1 MSKTTLDYTTLNPKY
16 DGFPGLP
23 EKLESEY
30 MQLRKLLTLAL
41 THFRKSGMGDGRVE
55 YDEVGDGAARE
66 GGEARD
72 WSWVMEEDKVKEST
86 SVHSSRFHELLWL
99 HSRNIMVAYAYDAWL
114 PSDIL
119 ESSTADMPSSAG
131 DSSGKPSRPTRDAR
145 STHKSRKKG
154 STKGSS
160 TGSGSSKSKVRP
172 HKSMKQHQ
180 ALVSIGKALAQPLAL
195 AKTPQELQR
204 DYYAAESAK
213 LKFKGQQEA
222 LFSTKEEA
230 LMKAMERIKWCKDA
244 GEEVPGVPPLASELS
259 VLMCHVHLCMLACD
273 NSRHANSH

>member
-1 MSKTTLDYTTLNPKY
+1 
-16 DGFPGLP
+16 
-23 EKLESEY
+23 
-30 MQLRKLLTLAL
+30 
-41 THFRKSGMGDGRVE
+41 
-55 YDEVGDGAARE
+55 
-66 GGEARD
+66 
-72 WSWVMEEDKVKEST
+72 
-86 SVHSSRFHELLWL
+86 
-99 HSRNIMVAYAYDAWL
+99 MVAYAYDAWL

-131 DSSGKPSRPTRDAR
+131 GDSGKPSRSTRDAR
-145 STHKSRKKG
+145 SSYQSRKKG
-154 STKGSS
+154 SAEGSS